1 MRREYDY
8 RGFLVEVMLETEYRL
23 PTAQRSA
30 STSGFLAVVRVLTK
44 AAVPLLT
51 PLRLG
56 DTDGAAFATEGDALM
71 GGYAAGQRL
80 VDDLLSKPV

>member
-8 RGFLVEVMLETEYRL
+8 RGFLVEVMLEVECRL
-23 PTAQRSA
+23 PTTQRGA

-44 AAVPLLT
+44 AAVPLLA

-56 DTDGAAFATEGDALM
+56 NTDGVAFATEGDALM

-80 VDDLLSKPV
+80 VDDLLGKPV